1 MLKITQELLEKHPM
15 RENETEREYRRRL
28 VRSRSV
34 NKYNKYNTKQ
44 VSIRLNYNTDS
55 DVISWLENISETR
68 SSYIKRL
75 IREDMSK
82 TEQLYDDMLNKQK
95 AKQILEDQ
103 AFEQGE

>member
-1 MLKITQELLEKHPM
+1 M

-82 TEQLYDDMLNKQK
+82 TEQMYDDILNKQK